1 MTAQSIVCGTCAAE
15 VPYGRLSCPSCGEL
29 LASVA
34 GSRRVAGAIGTRT
47 ALPDVEYD
55 AGSAPSATVVEGQ
68 LALESAVAGSAARDL
83 DEELPW
89 ATSTTHGTGVAF
101 DHGALG
107 EPDDEDV
114 DDPDG
119 VEDRDAADEGS
130 GHARGTNGSPPN
142 GGPAWAGLGLTGSP
156 TPAYMPRPGLGGP
169 PAAAPAFAGPG
180 AYVPP
185 VPVTVVPAG
194 PPAPARAWAGH
205 GPDVVDRV
213 DAAAPAVDTHGNA
226 AAATSEQADRRARL
240 AEFVGWLSVAGA
252 AFSAVGFLL
261 PWGLVVIG
269 SNDVGYF
276 GRWGIAGPWHVA
288 VTVGV
293 LIVLALALIKN
304 DVPVWIRTGLAGLG
318 LGALILGLVWPYLL
332 WPPMGTGPGA
342 VIAAI
347 GATALTV
354 SGMLALIADRHAEG
368 QRPV

>member
-34 GSRRVAGAIGTRT
+34 GSRRVAAAVGTRST
-47 ALPDVEYD
+47 LPDVLYD
-55 AGSAPSATVVEGQ
+55 AGSAPSAAVVDGQ
-68 LALESAVAGSAARDL
+68 LALDSAAPDPAARESVARDL

-89 ATSTTHGTGVAF
+89 AISTTHATGVAF
-101 DHGALG
+101 DHAELDESG
-107 EPDDEDV
+107 DEDEG
-114 DDPDG
+114 DPDG
-119 VEDRDAADEGS
+119 VEELDVSGDGTAHGS
-130 GHARGTNGSPPN
+130 QN
-142 GGPAWAGLGLTGSP
+142 GGPPWAGGGLTGSP
-156 TPAYMPRPGLGGP
+156 TPAYMPRPGLGRP

-185 VPVTVVPAG
+185 LPVTMVPAG

-205 GPDVVDRV
+205 GPDDVDRV
-213 DAAAPAVDTHGNA
+213 AAAVAVQADGTPSE
-226 AAATSEQADRRARL
+226 TSEPMDGRARL

-269 SNDVGYF
+269 SSDVGYF

-288 VTVGV
+288 VVVGV
-293 LIVLALALIKN
+293 LAVLALALIKN
-304 DVPVWIRTGLAGLG
+304 DIPVWIRTGLTGLG
-318 LGALILGLVWPYLL
+318 LGAFILGLVWPYLL

-347 GATALTV
+347 GAAALTV
-354 SGMLALIADRHAEG
+354 SGLLALIADRHAEG
-368 QRPV
+368 RRPV